1 MPKNSIK
8 MVQLRFG
15 IFLCALLLIMAV
27 PLTAFSQQTNPPPG
41 EYITENGWGNL
52 IIKSGTAGTAIFSI
66 MSIGANAH
74 TCTLDGEIR
83 NGRAEL
89 EADQKDGKPCTV
101 TFRQKGNDI
110 EVAAATFEECR
121 AYCGARAGF
130 DGLYMKPVKGCDSI
144 SIKKSRAA
152 FKRLYDKKVY
162 AEAKAELKPVLDGCK
177 KTLYWIEDG
186 RIRND
191 LAITEYKLGNTAAC
205 RQILEPLADD
215 AAKTDEDLRG
225 NYPPADAESYMPV
238 IKATRTNLRLCGA
251 AEK

>member
-8 MVQLRFG
+8 MVQLPFG
-15 IFLCALLLIMAV
+15 TLLYAFLLIMAV
-27 PLTAFSQQTNPPPG
+27 PLTASSQQTNPPPG